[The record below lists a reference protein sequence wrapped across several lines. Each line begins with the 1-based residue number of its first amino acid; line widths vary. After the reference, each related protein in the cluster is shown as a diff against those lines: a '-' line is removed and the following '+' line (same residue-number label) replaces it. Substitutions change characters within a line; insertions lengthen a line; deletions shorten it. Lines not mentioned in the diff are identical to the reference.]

1 MRLEKLVR
9 LLKISRRFELGTVK
23 WIAKTLNFTQ
33 EFYFLRPQVFF
44 FCILLPGAPPGPPGP
59 PGGGRRGKKK
69 KIKVSRALDT
79 KGA

>member
-33 EFYFLRPQVFF
+33 EFYFLKMSKNLCHRT
-44 FCILLPGAPPGPPGP
+44 P
-59 PGGGRRGKKK
+59 PGGKNKKK
-69 KIKVSRALDT
+69 KKKLKL
-79 KGA
+79 KGSEL

>member
-33 EFYFLRPQVFF
+33 EFYFLRLEVFF
-44 FCILLPGAPPGPPGP
+44 FFPALPVPL
-59 PGGGRRGKKK
+59 GGGRTKKK
-69 KIKVSRALDT
+69 KL
-79 KGA
+79 KGSEL

>member
-33 EFYFLRPQVFF
+33 EFYFLKMSKNPCR
-44 FCILLPGAPPGPPGP
+44 GGPP
-59 PGGGRRGKKK
+59 K
-69 KIKVSRALDT
+69 KIKSPEL
-79 KGA
+79 

>member
-33 EFYFLRPQVFF
+33 EFYFLKMSKNPCR
-44 FCILLPGAPPGPPGP
+44 
-59 PGGGRRGKKK
+59 GGGTKKNK
-69 KIKVSRALDT
+69 NNKVSRALDT
-79 KGA
+79 RGA

>member
-33 EFYFLRPQVFF
+33 EFYFSKMSKNPCQGGPR
-44 FCILLPGAPPGPPGP
+44 GPPGP
-59 PGGGRRGKKK
+59 PRGGRKINKN
-69 KIKVSRALDT
+69 KIKGSEL
-79 KGA
+79 

>member
-33 EFYFLRPQVFF
+33 EFYFLQMSKNPCR
-44 FCILLPGAPPGPPGP
+44 GALGPLFKNRVPEGLEAW
-59 PGGGRRGKKK
+59 K
-69 KIKVSRALDT
+69 LD
-79 KGA
+79 